1 MQNTYETLILVA
13 SGARHDKENIFA
25 KFKRQNCG
33 ETLAHDSCVF
43 LQSQRLDSGVSSH
56 SLQYGTEVLPHHL
69 AICTPPHGVCPLH
82 CPLCPYHQPLLWEAS
97 SVMGCLVQVSYLRN
111 LSYPGQGLLENRP

>member
-1 MQNTYETLILVA
+1 MQNNIYETLILVA

-33 ETLAHDSCVF
+33 ETLAHDSCIF

-56 SLQYGTEVLPHHL
+56 SLRYGTEVLPHHL
-69 AICTPPHGVCPLH
+69 ESSDSDLHPTPWHVPSSLPTVSLPPALAVGGLFYNGV
-82 CPLCPYHQPLLWEAS
+82 S
-97 SVMGCLVQVSYLRN
+97 GSG
-111 LSYPGQGLLENRP
+111 